1 MSNGEVTQCHSA
13 SVFGYSRRAEDQN
26 PEQQKITRRKYQ
38 PRILVNETSTSTM
51 LEEQLN
57 INANS
62 L

>member
-1 MSNGEVTQCHSA
+1 MSNGEVTNVIQQVSLA
-13 SVFGYSRRAEDQN
+13 LLE
-26 PEQQKITRRKYQ
+26 EQKTRTQSNKKLQEEKYQ
-38 PRILVNETSTSTM
+38 PRILVNETSTSTI

>member
-1 MSNGEVTQCHSA
+1 MSNGEVTNVIQQVSLA
-13 SVFGYSRRAEDQN
+13 LLE
-26 PEQQKITRRKYQ
+26 EQKTRTQSNKKLQEEKYQ